1 MLEHFHS
8 FYLIKILLIIKRHA
22 LYNTTLV
29 SKTKLSCRLLNV
41 IDTEEGDENKKVQH
55 LTHCACD
62 IKKICL
68 NL

>member
-41 IDTEEGDENKKVQH
+41 IDTEEGDVEEK
-55 LTHCACD
+55 
-62 IKKICL
+62 
-68 NL
+68 